1 MKKLLA
7 LALVALMAGGA
18 LAQWE
23 GDNMM
28 GMFFSDAEFSDAT
41 TNIVTSPAPFN
52 AYIVSLNPE
61 MMSVSGYEVGI
72 SISDPTVFVL
82 SATGENGWTNF
93 GDNTN
98 HLAGFGTPV
107 PVVDG
112 AVVLCTMNMLYT
124 GSATVDI
131 VFGAATPPSMPE
143 HDGPVLADGANPDI
157 LVPCVYTSHADMA
170 GKVATLNG
178 EGVIA
183 VENHSLS
190 GVKALFN

>member
-18 LAQWE
+18 LAQWD

-28 GMFFSDAEFSDAT
+28 GMFFDGEVFTDAT
-41 TNIVTSPAPFN
+41 TNLDTPGAPFN
-52 AYIVSLNPE
+52 SFIVALNPE
-61 MMSVSGYEVGI
+61 MQSVSGYEVGI
-72 SISDPTVFVL
+72 SISDASVFVL
-82 SATGENGWTNF
+82 SAVGPNGWTNF

-107 PVVDG
+107 PVVDN
-112 AVVLCTMNMLYT
+112 AVVLCVLQMLYSGT
-124 GSATVDI
+124 DRVEI
-131 VFGAATPPSMPE
+131 VYGAATPPSIPG

-157 LVPCVYTSHADMA
+157 LVACEYTSHEDM
-170 GKVATLNG
+170 GGLVATLNG

>member
-1 MKKLLA
+1 MKKLLV

-18 LAQWE
+18 MAQWE

-28 GMFFSDAEFSDAT
+28 GLFFSGEEFTDDT
-41 TNIVTSPAPFN
+41 TNLDAPGAPFN
-52 AYIVSLNPE
+52 SYIVTLNPE

-72 SISDPTVFVL
+72 SISDPSVFVL
-82 SATGENGWTNF
+82 SAVGPNGWTNF

-107 PVVDG
+107 PVVDN
-112 AVVLCTMNMLYT
+112 AAVLCVLQLLYSGT
-124 GSATVDI
+124 DTVNI
-131 VFGAATPPSMPE
+131 TFGAATPPSIPD

-157 LVPCVYTSHADMA
+157 LMPCFATSDESM
-170 GKVATLNG
+170 GGLVATLNG

-183 VENHSLS
+183 VQNHSLT